1 MLAKDQY
8 MYCLWRNI
16 QTDTWISNNH
26 QHSLTSMAIVGH
38 QNHKAINIRKSNI
51 EHKIVILYEMVWL
64 VGFILFKATSNN
76 ISVISW
82 RSVLL
87 VDETGGPRENHWNQ
101 YIYMS
106 FHIRGHRGRDRM
118 VVGFTTTYVISAY
131 HHWCCEFESRLAV
144 TCDRSVVFSGSS
156 GFIHRGEKNS

>member
-1 MLAKDQY
+1 M
-8 MYCLWRNI
+8 
-16 QTDTWISNNH
+16 
-26 QHSLTSMAIVGH
+26 TSMGIVGN

-87 VDETGGPRENHWNQ
+87 VDETGGLRENH
-101 YIYMS
+101 
-106 FHIRGHRGRDRM
+106 
-118 VVGFTTTYVISAY
+118 
-131 HHWCCEFESRLAV
+131 
-144 TCDRSVVFSGSS
+144 
-156 GFIHRGEKNS
+156 